1 MLQINFEHVQRDN
14 GWVAK
19 AAGKLALSGARCKFM
34 PPRLCI
40 KDLEEERV
48 AWARIKRAW
57 CKREASPLGLWFKSK
72 LLLLTGNLFPKQWT
86 KSDVQGDSR
95 KGCNTVTARTQ
106 GKTVD
111 EALPST
117 TSAKCSSE

>member
-19 AAGKLALSGARCKFM
+19 AAGKLALSGARCKLM

-57 CKREASPLGLWFKSK
+57 CKREDPPWASGSK
-72 LLLLTGNLFPKQWT
+72 AN
-86 KSDVQGDSR
+86 
-95 KGCNTVTARTQ
+95 
-106 GKTVD
+106 
-111 EALPST
+111 
-117 TSAKCSSE
+117 SSC